1 MPADSARS
9 ARFVIHDRVAP
20 QRTDEFATDVRHGL
34 TATPKRLLPKYFYD
48 ALGSHIFEVICLL
61 PEYYLTRA
69 ESEIL
74 ERSSAEMIEQVGAN
88 VSLVELGSGSA
99 IKSRFLIRELLRR
112 QGSLHYQPIDISRS
126 ILTESSAALLNEFA
140 GLRITAIAGDYT
152 HGLSLAERAPGERL
166 LALFLGS
173 NIGNYDPAEAA
184 ELIRSLRASLQVGDA
199 LLIGADLLKDR
210 ATLEAAY
217 DDELGVTAAFNLN
230 LLKRINRE
238 LGGHFDLSLFEHRA
252 TFIPESK
259 RMSMHLMS
267 KVAQKVKIAELGLT
281 VRFEEGEAIHTEN
294 SYKYEIDDLAQL
306 ARTTGFAVARSWFD
320 REHRFSCNLWFA
332 E

>member
-9 ARFVIHDRVAP
+9 VRFVIHDRVAP
-20 QRTDEFATDVRHGL
+20 QRADEFATDVRQGL
-34 TATPKRLLPKYFYD
+34 TATPKRLPPKYFYD
-48 ALGSHIFEVICLL
+48 ALGSQLFEVICLL

-69 ESEIL
+69 ETEIL
-74 ERSSAEMIEQVGAN
+74 ERSSAEIIEQVSST

-112 QGSLHYQPIDISRS
+112 QGSLHYQPIDISKS
-126 ILTESSAALLNEFA
+126 ILADSSAALLNEFA

-152 HGLSLAERAPGERL
+152 QGLSLAERAPGERL

-184 ELIRSLRASLQVGDA
+184 ALIRSLRASLQDGDA
-199 LLIGADLLKDR
+199 LLIGADLLKGR
-210 ATLEAAY
+210 EMLEAAY
-217 DDELGVTAAFNLN
+217 DDDLGVTAAFNLN

-238 LGGHFDLSLFEHRA
+238 LGGHFDLTQFEHRA

-259 RMSMHLMS
+259 RMSMHLKS
-267 KVAQKVKIAELGLT
+267 KVAQKVKISDLGLT
-281 VRFEEGEAIHTEN
+281 VRFEAGEAIHTEN
-294 SYKYEIDDLAQL
+294 SYKYEIEDLRRL
-306 ARTTGFAVARSWFD
+306 ASETGFAVVRSWFD
-320 REHRFSCNLWFA
+320 GEHRFSCNLWFA